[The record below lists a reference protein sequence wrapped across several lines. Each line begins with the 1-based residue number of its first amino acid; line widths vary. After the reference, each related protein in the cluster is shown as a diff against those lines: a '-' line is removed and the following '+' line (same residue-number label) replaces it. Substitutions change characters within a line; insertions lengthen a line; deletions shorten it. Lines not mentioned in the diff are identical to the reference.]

1 MGQDGGDATS
11 GGDGGEEEASR
22 SGSSKGEEDDD
33 GMTAVEV
40 EVEMETE
47 TAKPGGRL
55 ERKEE
60 DEGEMERQRQLEA
73 RAKTAEAAAAERS
86 RAAAAAAAAAAAG
99 DQERGFVE
107 KRVDELEQQEAAAL
121 AAALAA
127 ASTLPSFSLPPRRY
141 TAGVIS
147 PRLGSP
153 TYLASKGF
161 GSFSGMS
168 ASERDSEWHTAGA
181 AAGKQCRSLEDAFQA
196 AEGESARG
204 GDAERSAE
212 PPEVGLVIP
221 AWAPP
226 SPVFEREG
234 EGEAGATAAVSAA
247 APPPLS
253 TDGDL
258 PDIPITV
265 ADTPTE
271 SVGSS
276 TKSAGSR
283 G

>member
-1 MGQDGGDATS
+1 
-11 GGDGGEEEASR
+11 GEEDASL
-22 SGSSKGEEDDD
+22 SGSSKGEKEDDR
-33 GMTAVEV
+33 TTS
-40 EVEMETE
+40 VEMETE
-47 TAKPGGRL
+47 KTGGRL
-55 ERKEE
+55 ERKGE

-86 RAAAAAAAAAAAG
+86 RAAAAATEG
-99 DQERGFVE
+99 EDDQERGFVE

-181 AAGKQCRSLEDAFQA
+181 AAGKQQCRSLEDAFQA

-212 PPEVGLVIP
+212 PPEVGLIIP

-226 SPVFEREG
+226 SPVFEAEV
-234 EGEAGATAAVSAA
+234 EAEAGATAATSAA
-247 APPPLS
+247 APPPVS
-253 TDGDL
+253 TDDDL

-265 ADTPTE
+265 ADTPMG

-276 TKSAGSR
+276 TESAGS
-283 G
+283 